1 MCNSTYK
8 TQYQILDA
16 ITDVYHNWLIE
27 QQLDQTLSMD
37 DHFMSSD
44 LTTQQ
49 RESLN
54 DFITLWELV
63 NDTL

>member
-16 ITDVYHNWLIE
+16 VTDVYHNWLIE
-27 QQLDQTLSMD
+27 QKLDQTLSMD
-37 DHFMSSD
+37 DHLLSTD

-54 DFITLWELV
+54 DFVTLWELI